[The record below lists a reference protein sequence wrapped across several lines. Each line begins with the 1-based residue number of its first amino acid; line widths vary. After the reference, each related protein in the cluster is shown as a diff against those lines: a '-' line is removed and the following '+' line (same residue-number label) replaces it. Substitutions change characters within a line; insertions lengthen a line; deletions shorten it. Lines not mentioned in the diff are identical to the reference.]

1 MTNYKEILRLYRLGI
16 KKLQIAESLACSR
29 TTVINV
35 IAIAEKQGLTWED
48 IREMSDREIRHLL
61 FPSSAAETPEY
72 RMPDFEYI
80 HKEMG
85 KSGVT
90 LSLLWVEY
98 CEECRNSGQIAYQ
111 STQFYK
117 YYADYAGKHRAT
129 MHINRKPGDITEV
142 DWAGG
147 TAKITDSVTGEITK
161 AYIFVSALSYSRY
174 AYVEAF
180 LACKEADWIAAHNH
194 AFKYYGGVTRIIV
207 PDNLK
212 TGVERN
218 TKMETV
224 INKIYQ
230 ELAEHYDT
238 AIIPARPKRPRDKP
252 AAEGEVGVVS
262 TWIIAAI
269 RNMTFFS
276 LSELNQTIK
285 EKLVEYNER
294 PFQKKEGSR
303 RSMFLEEKAF
313 LRPLPKHPFEPATW
327 KTAKVQ
333 DNYHIAHDGK
343 YYSVPYEYIGKEVG
357 LRITLKTIEIM
368 YDNVRIASHPLLWAH
383 QGKYSTVE
391 THMPVSHQKYGE
403 WNRDRFINWAAKYG
417 PYTKSVVEYFF
428 RGVKV
433 EQQAY
438 KSCRALLHL
447 ADKYSATRLES
458 ACEKASSFT
467 PYPSLRSVQAIL
479 KSGRDKMPES
489 EDEEPEQRPSA
500 HGFTRGSG
508 YYGGDE

>member
-1 MTNYKEILRLYRLGI
+1 MTNYKEILRLHRLGI
-16 KKLQIAESLACSR
+16 KKLRIAESLACSR

-35 IAIAEKQGLTWED
+35 IAAVEKQGVVWED
-48 IREMSDREIRHLL
+48 VGEMSNKELRHLL
-61 FPSSAAETPEY
+61 FPSTKETPEY

-85 KSGVT
+85 RSGVT

-117 YYADYAGKHRAT
+117 HYADYAGKHRAT
-129 MHINRKPGDITEV
+129 MHINRKPGDLTEV

-147 TAKITDSVTGEITK
+147 TAKITDSVTGEVIN
-161 AYIFVSALSYSRY
+161 AYVFVSALSYSRY

-180 LACKEADWIAAHNH
+180 LDCKEAAWIAAHNH
-194 AFKYYGGVTRIIV
+194 AFRYYGGVTRIIV
-207 PDNLK
+207 PDNLR
-212 TGVERN
+212 TGVDRN
-218 TKMETV
+218 TKVETV
-224 INKIYQ
+224 INKTYQ

-238 AIIPARPKRPRDKP
+238 AIIPARPRKPRDKP
-252 AAEGEVGVVS
+252 AAEGEVGVIS

-276 LSELNQTIK
+276 LAELNQTIK
-285 EKLVEYNER
+285 ERLKEYNER

-313 LRPLPKHPFEPATW
+313 LRPLPKYPFEIATW

-333 DNYHIAHDGK
+333 DNYHVTHDGK
-343 YYSVPYEYIGKEVG
+343 NYSVPYEYIGKDVD
-357 LRITLKTIEIM
+357 LRITEKTIEIM
-368 YDNVRIASHPLLWAH
+368 YDTVRIASHPLLWAH

-391 THMPVSHQKYGE
+391 THMPPKHQKYGE
-403 WNRDRFINWAAKYG
+403 WNGDRFINWATKYG
-417 PYTKSVVEYFF
+417 PHTKSVIEYFLSS
-428 RGVKV
+428 VKV

-447 ADKYSATRLES
+447 ADKYSADRLEA
-458 ACEKASSFT
+458 ACEKAGSFT

-479 KSGRDKMPES
+479 KSGRDKMPLS
-489 EDEEPEQRPSA
+489 EDGELSLKPSE
-500 HGFTRGSG
+500 HGFTRGPE